1 MQITSTE
8 WLDYVTRLS
17 QINQKASDLLNE
29 YIQLHGTEDM
39 YPIIEYAYS
48 LVNRYGGASSELACQ
63 MYDQLAKLQNANV
76 LGAIPA
82 DLPEMSDVARA
93 INGTKDKLNGPAD
106 AIGRLVK
113 KSASDTM
120 LQNAKRDGA
129 EYAWI
134 NHGDSCVYCK
144 YLSSFGWLH
153 ANLNNG
159 NRYLGHIHNNCDCE
173 FAIRFD
179 VKSTVE
185 GYNPEKFREE
195 IENAEGDTIEEKLNS
210 MRRKKY
216 DEIKDNRNARR
227 RALYA
232 KNKSTYKVFDSG
244 EEANKYFKEEEKRW
258 TGLLSD
264 SEKKAIDG
272 YTGTDFTDINLNLR
286 TNIDDDLDVNKSITN
301 IDKAISKSRLNDN
314 ITVYRV
320 VDQNGLQGMDV
331 NNCIGKIYNDKAYM
345 STAAS
350 YKGVLDGVDDNFTV
364 FKINVPKG
372 NGNGAYINSL
382 SQYRDAEYEFLLKRD
397 TKCRILKVGEMDG
410 KKMIE
415 MEVIPND

>member
-1 MQITSTE
+1 MQITSKE

-17 QINQKASDLLNE
+17 KINKKASELLNE
-29 YIQLHGTEDM
+29 YIQRHGTEDM

-76 LGAIPA
+76 IGAVPA
-82 DLPEMSDVARA
+82 DLPEMADVARA

-134 NHGDSCVYCK
+134 NHGDSCPYCK

-179 VKSTVE
+179 GESTVE
-185 GYNPEKFREE
+185 GYDPDRLSKE
-195 IENAEGDTIEEKLNS
+195 IDDAEGDTINEKLNS
-210 MRRKKY
+210 MRRKGY
-216 DEIKDNRNARR
+216 DEIKDDRNARR
-227 RALYA
+227 RELYA
-232 KNKSTYKVFDSG
+232 KK
-244 EEANKYFKEEEKRW
+244 
-258 TGLLSD
+258 
-264 SEKKAIDG
+264 
-272 YTGTDFTDINLNLR
+272 
-286 TNIDDDLDVNKSITN
+286 DD
-301 IDKAISKSRLNDN
+301 
-314 ITVYRV
+314 
-320 VDQNGLQGMDV
+320 QQ
-331 NNCIGKIYNDKAYM
+331 
-345 STAAS
+345 
-350 YKGVLDGVDDNFTV
+350 
-364 FKINVPKG
+364 
-372 NGNGAYINSL
+372 
-382 SQYRDAEYEFLLKRD
+382 
-397 TKCRILKVGEMDG
+397 
-410 KKMIE
+410 
-415 MEVIPND
+415 

>member
-1 MQITSTE
+1 MI
-8 WLDYVTRLS
+8 RLS

-76 LGAIPA
+76 IGAVPA

-134 NHGDSCVYCK
+134 TRGDSCPYCL

-159 NRYLGHIHNNCDCE
+159 NRYLGHIHNHCDCE

-179 VKSTVE
+179 GKSTVE
-185 GYNPEKFREE
+185 GYDPHKISEWFNRFEGKNPE
-195 IENAEGDTIEEKLNS
+195 EKINS
-210 MRRKKY
+210 IRRQQKIDKY
-216 DEIKDNRNARR
+216 GEDVTERFIA
-227 RALYA
+227 
-232 KNKSTYKVFDSG
+232 KSTPGKGGLYFDKDYKQNDHKKEISVGNWLYKNFGG
-244 EEANKYFKEEEKRW
+244 EINLLNESSKISEKRPDYLW
-258 TGLLSD
+258 NGKKWELKNPTTTKATDSAVRKGLLQIHDNGKGLILDYEDNPISLNEARKIASQRIHRSSID
-264 SEKKAIDG
+264 ADDIYIIFKRNNKKTIVIK
-272 YTGTDFTDINLNLR
+272 YKKDI
-286 TNIDDDLDVNKSITN
+286 
-301 IDKAISKSRLNDN
+301 
-314 ITVYRV
+314 
-320 VDQNGLQGMDV
+320 
-331 NNCIGKIYNDKAYM
+331 
-345 STAAS
+345 
-350 YKGVLDGVDDNFTV
+350 GVA
-364 FKINVPKG
+364 P
-372 NGNGAYINSL
+372 
-382 SQYRDAEYEFLLKRD
+382 
-397 TKCRILKVGEMDG
+397 
-410 KKMIE
+410 
-415 MEVIPND
+415 PP

>member
-63 MYDQLAKLQNANV
+63 MYDQLAKLQNADV
-76 LGAIPA
+76 LGAVPS

-179 VKSTVE
+179 GKSTVE
-185 GYNPEKFREE
+185 GYDPDKLQQE
-195 IENAEGDTIEEKLNS
+195 IENADGDTIDEKINS
-210 MRRKKY
+210 MRREQYKVNGDK
-216 DEIKDNRNARR
+216 I
-227 RALYA
+227 RAQKRSVYA
-232 KNKSTYKVFDSG
+232 KKKNVYGDDKLLRITQIPASTITEKVKSG
-244 EEANKYFKEEEKRW
+244 EYSLKLSQQQYDKHLYGTRDYQRYMKQRELKGLNPQSRLIISKEEAQGIIENQSG
-258 TGLLSD
+258 TGIIRVR
-264 SEKKAIDG
+264 KDG
-272 YTGTDFTDINLNLR
+272 SAS
-286 TNIDDDLDVNKSITN
+286 NIEQITC
-301 IDKAISKSRLNDN
+301 DKI
-314 ITVYRV
+314 
-320 VDQNGLQGMDV
+320 
-331 NNCIGKIYNDKAYM
+331 IGKYCQKGKWFPTRKA
-345 STAAS
+345 A
-350 YKGVLDGVDDNFTV
+350 
-364 FKINVPKG
+364 IHH
-372 NGNGAYINSL
+372 
-382 SQYRDAEYEFLLKRD
+382 
-397 TKCRILKVGEMDG
+397 G
-410 KKMIE
+410 KKGSHLVPIKGSHY
-415 MEVIPND
+415 D